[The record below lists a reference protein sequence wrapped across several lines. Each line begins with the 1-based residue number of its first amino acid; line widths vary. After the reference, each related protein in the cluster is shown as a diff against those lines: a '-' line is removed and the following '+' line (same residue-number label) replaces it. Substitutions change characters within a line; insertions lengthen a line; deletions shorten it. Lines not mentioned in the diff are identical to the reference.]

1 MSKKLLSYSC
11 RDDEEEEEEEEEDGG
26 EDPYEFSLSAVI
38 DECARMSSR
47 GDSNNPGA
55 SSSSEGTNSRKRKI
69 VKNSYFSD
77 VEDDD

>member
-1 MSKKLLSYSC
+1 MSKNLLSYSC
-11 RDDEEEEEEEEEDGG
+11 RDDDEEEEEEEDGG

-38 DECARMSSR
+38 DECARMSR

-77 VEDDD
+77 EEDED

>member
-1 MSKKLLSYSC
+1 MSKNLLSYSC
-11 RDDEEEEEEEEEDGG
+11 RDDDEEEEEEEDGG

-55 SSSSEGTNSRKRKI
+55 SSSSEGTNSRKLAVLYIRI
-69 VKNSYFSD
+69 S
-77 VEDDD
+77 